1 MSVLVAIKGKDRVV
15 VGVDT
20 RMSCGSSYSDSY
32 KSRPKALHVNKE
44 KTVIV
49 GGVGNITLVDLFSS
63 IVEDHLKTGEDIDRK
78 YILRYMVPELIM
90 QIDAY
95 QIMPRDRD
103 NTYIDGVLFLGIKDK
118 GYVITGNSVFYIRVS
133 EGVAELVERNS
144 EGNWVVSSGN
154 EKLVYTA
161 ASEDNPANVK
171 LGNDVGAILPHTG
184 GSGTKM
190 MTILGMLLTIGAG
203 IALLALQKRK
213 GVIF

>member
-20 RMSCGSSYSDSY
+20 RMSCGNSYSDSY

-118 GYVITGNSVFYIRVS
+118 GYVITGNATV
-133 EGVAELVERNS
+133 EELVDYVAI
-144 EGNWVVSSGN
+144 GSGQD
-154 EKLVYTA
+154 A
-161 ASEDNPANVK
+161 ASGSLYTTAHFPMSIEDKVAMAVK
-171 LGNDVGAILPHTG
+171 AAGATVSTVSTTPVLGD
-184 GSGTKM
+184 TK
-190 MTILGMLLTIGAG
+190 G
-203 IALLALQKRK
+203 K
-213 GVIF
+213 IFKPL